1 MQWPKPAYRIKTMW
15 ELIRRKNFKPC
26 LGYRVPQLV
35 ILLHMG
41 SLLWIIQKKIFIHR
55 FLSFEIPYFS
65 KDKSLIR
72 KRRFYHEIILPKN
85 MRLSFQKN
93 RENFWYKTEQLSMM
107 GRYATLT
114 VLTLFLLFSASFTD
128 LIIGEEASTPL
139 SDPLFVLQVVIFPK
153 N

>member
-1 MQWPKPAYRIKTMW
+1 
-15 ELIRRKNFKPC
+15 
-26 LGYRVPQLV
+26 
-35 ILLHMG
+35 
-41 SLLWIIQKKIFIHR
+41 
-55 FLSFEIPYFS
+55 
-65 KDKSLIR
+65 
-72 KRRFYHEIILPKN
+72 

-93 RENFWYKTEQLSMM
+93 RENFGYKTEQLSMM